1 MPADPEVRACIE
13 SLTRA
18 LSAKDIDA
26 LMAHYAPDV
35 AVFDLMPLQLTG
47 ADAYRRNFEAWFGA
61 VRGPIGFEIRDL
73 DIVRTGD
80 VAFCHYE
87 AMRHVPARVCSE
99 IHVVTHVLPPSA
111 EYACSSRYDRGVIPE
126 STLRPSTVRPS
137 SSRSRL

>member
-1 MPADPEVRACIE
+1 MPDDPEVRACIE

-35 AVFDLMPLQLTG
+35 AVFDLMPLQFTG

-61 VRGPIGFEIRDL
+61 LRGPIGFEIRDL

-80 VAFCHYE
+80 VAFCHYLGQVQSTRRLE
-87 AMRHVPARVCSE
+87 RTP
-99 IHVVTHVLPPSA
+99 TT
-111 EYACSSRYDRGVIPE
+111 ACG
-126 STLRPSTVRPS
+126 
-137 SSRSRL
+137 

>member
-1 MPADPEVRACIE
+1 MPDDPEVHACIE

-61 VRGPIGFEIRDL
+61 LRGPIGFEIRKL
-73 DIVRTGD
+73 HIVRTGD
-80 VAFCHYE
+80 VAFCHYLGQVRSTRTTG
-87 AMRHVPARVCSE
+87 AHADYCVRVTAGLQKLDGRWR
-99 IHVVTHVLPPSA
+99 VTHEHVSVPFP
-111 EYACSSRYDRGVIPE
+111 DME
-126 STLRPSTVRPS
+126 SMQAALG
-137 SSRSRL
+137 